1 MRQSRDV
8 DLDELAHE
16 SAFFLAPPLMCV
28 AAALAIAE
36 THQLALIGI
45 YVGGSLVLGGGITLI
60 RRNRHA
66 DGSELRRRLPSSIP
80 ALPAFAAPLTC
91 GLFAFAWGYSALVG
105 LSFASQLVFAA
116 TIFTSSLTIP
126 ALATFGSRARS

>member
-16 SAFFLAPPLMCV
+16 SAFFLAPPLICV

-60 RRNRHA
+60 RH
-66 DGSELRRRLPSSIP
+66 
-80 ALPAFAAPLTC
+80 
-91 GLFAFAWGYSALVG
+91 AWGYSALVG